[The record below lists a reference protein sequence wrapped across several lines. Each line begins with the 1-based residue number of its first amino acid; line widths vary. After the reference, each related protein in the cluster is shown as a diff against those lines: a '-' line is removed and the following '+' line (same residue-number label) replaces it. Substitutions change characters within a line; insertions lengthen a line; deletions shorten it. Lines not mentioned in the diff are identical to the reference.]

1 MTCHLFVCLSVCVL
15 GCKNQVT
22 SLLPAHT
29 HHLVEQL
36 VTEVS
41 QNQQITEC
49 LLPVL
54 QIKISYKQT
63 HIYVVAQHILTY
75 PKKKKVCYLDQQVQ
89 WFLTR
94 CSQTFLSSPS
104 GFQWL

>member
-1 MTCHLFVCLSVCVL
+1 MNIPSKRLSAVVNTFARQEAV
-15 GCKNQVT
+15 KK
-22 SLLPAHT
+22 LLPAHT

-63 HIYVVAQHILTY
+63 HIYAQHILTS
-75 PKKKKVCYLDQQVQ
+75 PKK
-89 WFLTR
+89 
-94 CSQTFLSSPS
+94 
-104 GFQWL
+104 